1 MGHLLPQAVD
11 SFAKGDQMKAEKL
24 LEQWESQGVTHLQY
38 ARVNLVD
45 LAGSKRQKNSGAEG
59 ERLKVCDFLQ
69 AKITIAFVGIG
80 EKNAGLV
87 LRAEQRGGGE
97 ADIVVARR
105 LEFLASAQSSED
117 SSTFPF
123 DIESAVRSSNNT
135 VSDTFSMCNGL
146 FLSIVPFF
154 WWLSCTLLMFLVVSV
169 LWVGPGSILH
179 GPLENATT
187 DDVTPKLYCDKEE
200 FPYELLHP
208 LEDCNVNS
216 SLSFTLQICRV
227 EDILVEGLIKGSIVH
242 FHRARTISVESSR
255 TISASRI
262 GCTGGLGH
270 GNTLS
275 NGIGSGG
282 GHGGTGGEAFYNDN
296 HVEGGYSYGNATLP
310 CELGSGSG
318 NGNST
323 RTTAGGGIIVVGSLE
338 HPLSSLSIQ
347 GYVKADGGNFEPQ
360 IRNEKFAIFDN
371 FTGGPGGGF
380 GGTIL
385 MFLHMLTIGKSVV
398 LSSIGGYS
406 SSNGSGG
413 GGGGRIHFHWS
424 DIPTGDV
431 YLPIASNFIILSDY
445 DKGGKGK
452 GQGGSGANGTITR
465 KAFPK
470 GLYGPSHTCYQD
482 SIDLRVS

>member
-1 MGHLLPQAVD
+1 MDPKIKSIYFVDQAY
-11 SFAKGDQMKAEKL
+11 S
-24 LEQWESQGVTHLQY
+24 T
-38 ARVNLVD
+38 
-45 LAGSKRQKNSGAEG
+45 
-59 ERLKVCDFLQ
+59 RLKCELHGSD
-69 AKITIAFVGIG
+69 
-80 EKNAGLV
+80 
-87 LRAEQRGGGE
+87 
-97 ADIVVARR
+97 
-105 LEFLASAQSSED
+105 QS
-117 SSTFPF
+117 
-123 DIESAVRSSNNT
+123 
-135 VSDTFSMCNGL
+135 
-146 FLSIVPFF
+146 
-154 WWLSCTLLMFLVVSV
+154 
-169 LWVGPGSILH
+169 VGPGSILH

-187 DDVTPKLYCDKEE
+187 DD
-200 FPYELLHP
+200 
-208 LEDCNVNS
+208 
-216 SLSFTLQICRV
+216 ICRV

-431 YLPIASNFIILSDY
+431 YLPIASVKGDIQICIEGQSQWSSLISDPEMFE
-445 DKGGKGK
+445 GGKGK

-470 GLYGPSHTCYQD
+470 GLYGTFCEVRLIHVTRIEYPARTYKNVTGSDKSLCHSCPVNELPHRGITETPCPYQCVLD
-482 SIDLRVS
+482 RYHMPDYYTALEELIYRFGGPWLFGLFLMGLLILLALVLSVARMKFVGVDELPGPAPTQHGSQIDHSFLFLGVGNKQS

>member
-1 MGHLLPQAVD
+1 
-11 SFAKGDQMKAEKL
+11 
-24 LEQWESQGVTHLQY
+24 
-38 ARVNLVD
+38 
-45 LAGSKRQKNSGAEG
+45 
-59 ERLKVCDFLQ
+59 
-69 AKITIAFVGIG
+69 
-80 EKNAGLV
+80 
-87 LRAEQRGGGE
+87 
-97 ADIVVARR
+97 
-105 LEFLASAQSSED
+105 
-117 SSTFPF
+117 
-123 DIESAVRSSNNT
+123 
-135 VSDTFSMCNGL
+135 
-146 FLSIVPFF
+146 
-154 WWLSCTLLMFLVVSV
+154 MFLVVSV

-385 MFLHMLTIGKSVV
+385 MFLHMLTIGKLVV

-431 YLPIASNFIILSDY
+431 YLPIASV
-445 DKGGKGK
+445 KGDIQIWYVYCKLLL
-452 GQGGSGANGTITR
+452 QFYHIFS
-465 KAFPK
+465 F
-470 GLYGPSHTCYQD
+470 
-482 SIDLRVS
+482 